1 MMKSE
6 RENRVS
12 ARCKVNEQ
20 ASLSNDALCFCQVG
34 KRRDA
39 APLVWSRTVTS
50 VCNGWEGRLV
60 TC

>member
-20 ASLSNDALCFCQVG
+20 VILPNDALCLSDG
-34 KRRDA
+34 KRRNA

-50 VCNGWEGRLV
+50 VCHGWEGRLV